1 MPRIDVSEDGELGVL
16 EDKTEALTLRS
27 KRTERVRKKQTRKAM
42 KVKGGPQDFLSLLPY
57 ELIIEILTLLRPSDL
72 FHLQRTSKSFY
83 DFITREESRVVRVLL
98 GWRYACLE
106 KAFRLPVLLADID
119 PAIQHLLQIPE
130 RQEIL
135 IIHKKPYQHIKPPE
149 PTEVCTCL
157 TCTLRWSAL
166 SIIVDFAHWQDH
178 LDKGEPIPMIPRG
191 KFPERNQTII
201 TAHASIVQKALHSP
215 LWYARLLEVHLDS
228 TTRSIRRHVANKG
241 NKRRRFRMTEDD
253 VNSGTDEFLTRS
265 GPPSLDFPY
274 HRDNYY
280 LLEAF
285 VPNRS
290 WSQDFSK
297 WLYVPAQ
304 QHERDIEYV
313 VMWVER
319 RRRAE
324 LEQQQTRES
333 PTEQT
338 SNLRSQPGTA

>member
-1 MPRIDVSEDGELGVL
+1 MPRIDVEEDEELGVL

-27 KRTERVRKKQTRKAM
+27 KRTERARRRQTKKGMKA
-42 KVKGGPQDFLSLLPY
+42 KDIPQNFLGQLPY
-57 ELIIEILTLLRPSDL
+57 ELIFEILTFLRPSDL

-83 DFITREESRVVRVLL
+83 GFVTRDESRIVRVLL
-98 GWRYACLE
+98 GWRYPCLE
-106 KAFRLPVLLADID
+106 KSFRLPVLLADID
-119 PAIQHLLQIPE
+119 PAVQHFLQIPE

-135 IIHKKPYQHIKPPE
+135 TIHKKPYQHIRPPE

-157 TCTLRWSAL
+157 TCTMRWSAL

-191 KFPERNQTII
+191 KFPEWNQAVIS
-201 TAHASIVQKALHSP
+201 AHASIVRKALYSP
-215 LWYARLLEVHLDS
+215 LWYARLLEVHLGS

-253 VNSGTDEFLTRS
+253 VNSGIDEFLTRS

-280 LLEAF
+280 LLETF

-290 WSQDFSK
+290 WSQDLFR
-297 WLYVPAQ
+297 WLYVPAE
-304 QHERDIEYV
+304 QHDRDIEFV

-324 LEQQQTRES
+324 LEQQAGRGVV
-333 PTEQT
+333 EQT
-338 SNLRSQPGTA
+338 SILQT

>member
-1 MPRIDVSEDGELGVL
+1 MPRIDVSEDEELGVL

-27 KRTERVRKKQTRKAM
+27 KRTERVRKKQTKKAM
-42 KVKGGPQDFLSLLPY
+42 KVKSTPQDFLSLLPY
-57 ELIIEILTLLRPSDL
+57 ELLIQILTLLRPSDL

-83 DFITREESRVVRVLL
+83 NFITGEESRIVRVLV
-98 GWRYACLE
+98 GWRYPSLE
-106 KAFRLPVLLADID
+106 KAFRLPALLADID
-119 PAIQHLLQIPE
+119 PAIQNLLQIPE

-135 IIHKKPYQHIKPPE
+135 TIHKKPYQHIKPPE

-166 SIIVDFAHWQDH
+166 SIVVDFAHWQDH

-191 KFPERNQTII
+191 KFPEWNQAVI
-201 TAHASIVQKALHSP
+201 TAHADIVRKALYSP

-241 NKRRRFRMTEDD
+241 NKRRRFRMTDED
-253 VNSGTDEFLTRS
+253 VNSGTDEFLGRS

-280 LLEAF
+280 LLETF

-290 WSQDFSK
+290 WSQAFSR
-297 WLYVPAQ
+297 WIYVPGE
-304 QHERDIEYV
+304 QHQRDIEFV
-313 VMWVER
+313 AMWAER

-324 LEQQQTRES
+324 LEQQRTEGS
-333 PTEQT
+333 ASEQT
-338 SNLRSQPGTA
+338 SSLQSQPRTA